1 MRFCHVLWDGNLMQ
15 FIKRWVRFFLVF
27 GVMTPI
33 LYLLRLLVW
42 PTALYSE
49 ALDRRLRRPLIQTW
63 ARSFALIAGV
73 RVVVHGTPP
82 KPPMFLVANHLSY
95 LDMLV
100 IIHQTGC
107 IFVSRED
114 VQYWPVLGFMAKSL
128 YIIFID
134 RKDKR
139 DTVRVNKLIAHTLE
153 MGDGLAIFPESRI
166 SRGLDV
172 EPFKSSL
179 IEPAVANKVP
189 VHYATICYETPPGSP
204 PANRIVG
211 WWRPESF
218 FFHLFRFLGHHGCTA
233 TVYFGEE
240 PLSGNDRK
248 ELAERLHEAVRKNY
262 TPIQ

>member
-1 MRFCHVLWDGNLMQ
+1 MQ
-15 FIKRWVRFFLVF
+15 FIKRWTRFLIIF
-27 GVMTPI
+27 GVMTPV
-33 LYLLRLLVW
+33 LYLLRLLIW

-49 ALDRRLRRPLIQTW
+49 ALDRRLRRTLLRLW

-73 RVVVHGTPP
+73 RVIAHGAPP

-100 IIHQTGC
+100 IGHQTGC

-114 VQYWPVLGFMAKSL
+114 VQYWPILGFMAKSL

-139 DTVRVNKLIAHTLE
+139 DTVRVNKLIAHTLK

-166 SRGLDV
+166 FCGQDV

-179 IEPAVANKVP
+179 IEPAVANKIP
-189 VHYATICYETPPGSP
+189 VHYATICYETPEGSP
-204 PANRIVG
+204 PATRIVA
-211 WWRPESF
+211 WWRPEPF
-218 FFHLFRFLGHHGCTA
+218 FQHLFRFLSHRGCTA

-240 PLSGNDRK
+240 PLFGDDRK

-262 TPIQ
+262 VPML